1 MAALFAN
8 ILAKGI
14 RQGQVPA
21 RTSIAREWYRMQA
34 RGIKKN
40 PDIVQNKIIQEKK
53 KTSLESKIR
62 IGNMYMFSY
71 EAKHKDTL
79 PYYDAFPLIFPIGL
93 AKGGFL
99 GINLHYLPPQLRAV
113 LMDELY
119 KNLNNERYDENT
131 RVKISYELLN
141 SAANFKEFKPCIKH
155 YLNAQLKSR
164 FIYVAPDEWDIALF
178 LPSAKF
184 IGASKQKV
192 YADSRKIITGRK

>member
-1 MAALFAN
+1 MAAIFGDMLV
-8 ILAKGI
+8 KGI

-21 RTSIAREWYRMQA
+21 RTKEAREWYRNQA
-34 RGIKKN
+34 TAIKKG
-40 PDIVQNKIIQEKK
+40 PDIIQKRVLKEKQ
-53 KTSLESKIR
+53 SSVENRIR

-71 EAKHKDTL
+71 EAKHKETL
-79 PYYDAFPLIFPIGL
+79 PYYDAFPLIFPINL

-131 RVKISYELLN
+131 RVKISYDLLN
-141 SAANFKEFKPCIKH
+141 GAAKFREFKPCIKH
-155 YLNAQLKSR
+155 YLNSQLKSR
-164 FIYVAPDEWDIALF
+164 FIYITPSEWDIALF

-184 IGASKQKV
+184 IGATKQKV
-192 YADSRKIITGRK
+192 YADSRKIINKR